1 MFKVCFFFENVD
13 HCFVEIN
20 LFRLKVWEPV
30 ISEQLDERM
39 KYNRVN

>member
-1 MFKVCFFFENVD
+1 MFRGFFVVENVD